1 MFPSL
6 NKALFV
12 AATLGLC
19 NVAQAHVGADLADH
33 HTLSLVDGL
42 LHPFTGLDHL
52 AAMLA
57 VGFWSAL
64 SARRVWLAPLA
75 FANMLL
81 VGALMGLSGITLP
94 ALEPLVAAT
103 ILALGLLVATR
114 VRFPSVVA
122 AALAGGFAVFHGMAH
137 GLEFSGASPVDALV
151 GMVAG
156 TVVLHGFGLL
166 AGLALRSHSAW
177 WPRLAGAA
185 LALWGGVLLAQL
197 AG

>member
-6 NKALFV
+6 NKALLL
-12 AATLGLC
+12 AATLGLSTL
-19 NVAQAHVGADLADH
+19 AQAHVGTDLADH
-33 HTLSLVDGL
+33 HALGLVDGF

-64 SARRVWLAPLA
+64 STRRVWLAPMA

-81 VGALMGLSGITLP
+81 VGAVMGLSGI
-94 ALEPLVAAT
+94 
-103 ILALGLLVATR
+103 
-114 VRFPSVVA
+114 
-122 AALAGGFAVFHGMAH
+122 AVFHGMAH
-137 GLEFSGASPVDALV
+137 GVEFSAASPVAALA

-156 TVVLHGFGLL
+156 TAVLHGLGLA
-166 AGLALRSHSAW
+166 AGLALRSRSVW

-185 LALWGGVLLAQL
+185 LALWGAVLLAQL
-197 AG
+197 A

>member
-1 MFPSL
+1 MFPSIS
-6 NKALFV
+6 KALFV
-12 AATLGLC
+12 AATLGLSTL
-19 NVAQAHVGADLADH
+19 AQAHVGADLADH
-33 HTLSLVDGL
+33 HALGLVDGL

-64 SARRVWLAPLA
+64 STRRVWLAPLA

-81 VGALMGLSGITLP
+81 VGALMGMSGITLP
-94 ALEPLVAAT
+94 ALEPMVAAT
-103 ILALGLLVATR
+103 VLALGLLVATR
-114 VRFPSVVA
+114 AQFPGAVA

-137 GLEFSGASPVDALV
+137 GAEFVGASPVAALV

-156 TVVLHGFGLL
+156 TAVLHGLGLA
-166 AGLALRSHSAW
+166 AGLALRAHSVW

>member
-1 MFPSL
+1 MLLSL
-6 NKALFV
+6 SKAMLV
-12 AATLGLC
+12 AATLGLSTL
-19 NVAQAHVGADLADH
+19 AQAHVGTDLADH
-33 HTLSLVDGL
+33 HALGLVEGL

-64 SARRVWLAPLA
+64 STRRVWLAPLA

-81 VGALMGLSGITLP
+81 VGALLGMSGIALP
-94 ALEPLVAAT
+94 ALEPMVAAT
-103 ILALGLLVATR
+103 VLALGLLVATR
-114 VRFPSVVA
+114 AQFPGAVA

-137 GLEFSGASPVDALV
+137 GLEFSGASPVATLV

-156 TVVLHGFGLL
+156 TAVLHGLGLA
-166 AGLALRSHSAW
+166 AGLALRARSVW

-185 LALWGGVLLAQL
+185 LALWGGALLAQL

>member
-1 MFPSL
+1 MISTL
-6 NKALFV
+6 YKTLLG
-12 AATLGLC
+12 AAALGLSTL
-19 NVAQAHVGADLADH
+19 AQAHAGTDLADH
-33 HTLSLVDGL
+33 HALGLLEGL

-64 SARRVWLAPLA
+64 STRRVWLAPLA

-81 VGALMGLSGITLP
+81 VGALMGMSGIALP
-94 ALEPLVAAT
+94 ALEPMVAAT
-103 ILALGLLVATR
+103 VLALGLLVVTR
-114 VRFPSVVA
+114 AQFPGAVA

-137 GLEFSGASPVDALV
+137 GVEFSGASPVAALV

-156 TVVLHGFGLL
+156 TAVLHVLGLA
-166 AGLALRSHSAW
+166 AGLALRSHSVW

-185 LALWGGVLLAQL
+185 LALWGGALLAQL

>member
-1 MFPSL
+1 MFPIL
-6 NKALFV
+6 NKVLLG
-12 AATLGLC
+12 AAVLGLSTL
-19 NVAQAHVGADLADH
+19 AQAHVGTDLADH
-33 HTLSLVDGL
+33 HALSLVDGL

-64 SARRVWLAPLA
+64 STRRVWLAPLA

-81 VGALMGLSGITLP
+81 AGALMGLSGITLP

-103 ILALGLLVATR
+103 VLALGLLVATR
-114 VRFPSVVA
+114 ARFPGAVA

-137 GLEFSGASPVDALV
+137 GVEFSGASPVAALV

-156 TVVLHGFGLL
+156 TAVLHGLGLA
-166 AGLALRSHSAW
+166 AGLALRTQSVW

-185 LALWGGVLLAQL
+185 LALWGGVMLAQL

>member
-1 MFPSL
+1 MISSVYKTL
-6 NKALFV
+6 LG
-12 AATLGLC
+12 AAALGLSTL
-19 NVAQAHVGADLADH
+19 AHAHVGTDLADH
-33 HTLSLVDGL
+33 HALGLVDGL

-64 SARRVWLAPLA
+64 STRRVWLAPLA

-81 VGALMGLSGITLP
+81 VGALMGLSGIALP
-94 ALEPLVAAT
+94 ALEPMVAAT
-103 ILALGLLVATR
+103 VLVLGLLVATR
-114 VRFPSVVA
+114 AQFPSAVA

-137 GLEFSGASPVDALV
+137 GAEFVGASPVAALV

-156 TVVLHGFGLL
+156 TAVLHGMGLA
-166 AGLALRSHSAW
+166 AGLALRAHSVW